1 MSKIVQ
7 ALLVGMLVT
16 FILDFFL
23 FLGIFLNYINPLEI
37 DLYYN
42 ILFADNQNI
51 YIFTFFTLLFGYLV
65 MYAKSFLNLSIIS
78 FFSLLALLTLITPVG
93 KFLGEKLL
101 KQENIELK
109 TTKFSYHGDI
119 LYIGRTKVTFY
130 DYKLDKI
137 LNLTKK
143 NLQGLN

>member
-65 MYAKSFLNLSIIS
+65 MYAKSFLSLSIIS

-109 TTKFSYHGDI
+109 TAKFSYHGDI

>member
-109 TTKFSYHGDI
+109 TTKFSYRGDI

>member
-23 FLGIFLNYINPLEI
+23 FLGIFLNYIKPLEI
-37 DLYYN
+37 NIYYN
-42 ILFADNQNI
+42 ILFTENQNI
-51 YIFTFFTLLFGYLV
+51 WLYTFFTLLFAYLV
-65 MYAKSFLNLSIIS
+65 MYTKNIIS
-78 FFSLLALLTLITPVG
+78 LSVLSLFSLLTLLTLIPQIG
-93 KFLGEKLL
+93 NLLGEAIFKKEDVQLRT
-101 KQENIELK
+101 Q
-109 TTKFSYHGDI
+109 KFVYRGDI

-130 DYKLDKI
+130 DYEFKKT
-137 LNLTKK
+137 LNLEKK

>member
-51 YIFTFFTLLFGYLV
+51 YIYTFFTLLFGYLV
-65 MYAKSFLNLSIIS
+65 MYAKSFLSLSIIS

-109 TTKFSYHGDI
+109 TAKFSYRGDI

>member
-37 DLYYN
+37 GLYYN

-51 YIFTFFTLLFGYLV
+51 YIYTFFTLLFGYLV
-65 MYAKSFLNLSIIS
+65 MYAKSFLSLSIIS

-109 TTKFSYHGDI
+109 TAKFSYRGDI